1 MFRKKPKYFY
11 QKNIVATLLTPLS
24 WLYILVFS
32 ASKIKL
38 KKPINICPKTIC
50 VGNIVVGGSGKT
62 PICLEL
68 CKLFQQKGKN
78 VCFVTKGYGREKKT
92 NTIVPCQ
99 HYLVFN
105 AKEIGDEAL
114 LLNNQA
120 DVQVVNKR
128 KQGNCHNYDVA
139 ICDDGFFDN
148 TIQKTCNIAVFD
160 GRFFMGNKK
169 VLPAGPLRYRI
180 KSLKKADFIIV
191 TNTTEMEF
199 LHYLAFLLHFSSI
212 DKILLAKLVV
222 KSTHNK
228 RQKYLAFSGIGENS
242 KFIDSLKAYG
252 LNVVKEVGFED
263 HKKYTQEDIELL
275 KQQFITSTADKFI
288 TTSKDYVK
296 LPKDFCEAM
305 RVEVF
310 EIGYDIQDKESIFD
324 FVFNKK
330 NA

>member
-11 QKNIVATLLTPLS
+11 QKNVVATLLTPLS

-78 VCFVTKGYGREKKT
+78 VCFVT
-92 NTIVPCQ
+92 
-99 HYLVFN
+99 
-105 AKEIGDEAL
+105 
-114 LLNNQA
+114 
-120 DVQVVNKR
+120 
-128 KQGNCHNYDVA
+128 YDVA

-242 KFIDSLKAYG
+242 KFIDSLKADG